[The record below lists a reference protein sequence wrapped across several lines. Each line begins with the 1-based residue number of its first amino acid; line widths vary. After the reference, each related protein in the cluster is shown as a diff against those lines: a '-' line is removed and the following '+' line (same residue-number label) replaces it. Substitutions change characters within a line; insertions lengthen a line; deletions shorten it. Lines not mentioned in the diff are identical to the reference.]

1 MLLGSNPP
9 RLQGLNES
17 LEKIGS
23 LPWGHTCPDLLWQ
36 PSKAGRIG
44 NAGGVTDCR
53 RSRKWSCRGRLVL
66 GFKPRRPG
74 HTRED
79 HVTLVEKGK
88 DYVVLGEKRENHT
101 ALVE

>member
-1 MLLGSNPP
+1 M
-9 RLQGLNES
+9 
-17 LEKIGS
+17 
-23 LPWGHTCPDLLWQ
+23 
-36 PSKAGRIG
+36 
-44 NAGGVTDCR
+44 
-53 RSRKWSCRGRLVL
+53 L